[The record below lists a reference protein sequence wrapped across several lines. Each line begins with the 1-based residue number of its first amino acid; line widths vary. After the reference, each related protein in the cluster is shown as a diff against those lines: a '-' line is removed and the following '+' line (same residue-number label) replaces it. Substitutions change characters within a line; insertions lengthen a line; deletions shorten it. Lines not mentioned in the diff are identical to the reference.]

1 MSKQLELKLIENSL
15 DSYKKELLLLN
26 DFNIISTNELAEKL
40 KKLFSDKLDKNSK
53 NIIITDEEPS
63 LLLQNYIDYKEAM
76 IIAPIGEKHFINQ
89 PLFLIS
95 IPKSG
100 THLLFELVKAFGYRE
115 GGICPSNPQGGYWY
129 YTEYSN
135 SHTSAKH
142 FFNDTVYESDFGNRD
157 HPFVTSP
164 ALFIYRNPLDIVS
177 SEANYYHKSGKTSFS
192 GYLSALDYDNRLS
205 RLISDKWL
213 LGTIRDRISEFVAW
227 NYFNNVV
234 SLSFEELIGGKG
246 DGDDTIQKQLI
257 WSLQL
262 KLQVPGNPKKF
273 ANEIFNK
280 DSDTFFKGQIG
291 SYKELFKSHHYKVF
305 NSLNQDFMEEL
316 GYSLES
322 KFSSKR
328 ETFLMKKLLY
338 DVSITFPPILKEKQ
352 YHEYNIVK
360 YNKLFYGIPIKLGVF
375 DISCEELNSSI
386 LVENNIEKVKSKIL
400 LSIDT

>member
-1 MSKQLELKLIENSL
+1 MSKQLELKLIENNL
-15 DSYKKELLLLN
+15 DSYKKELFLLN

-40 KKLFSDKLDKNSK
+40 KKLFLDKLDKNSK

-63 LLLQNYIDYKEAM
+63 SLLQNYIDYKEAM
-76 IIAPIGEKHFINQ
+76 IIAPIGEKYFINQ

-135 SHTSAKH
+135 SHTSAKR
-142 FFNDTVYESDFGNRD
+142 FFNDTVYKSDFGNRD

-234 SLSFEELIGGKG
+234 SLSFEELIGAKG

-291 SYKELFKSHHYKVF
+291 SYKELFKSHHYKSF

-328 ETFLMKKLLY
+328 ETFLMKKLIY
-338 DVSITFPPILKEKQ
+338 DVNITFPPILKEY
-352 YHEYNIVK
+352 YHSYNIVK

-375 DISCEELNSSI
+375 DISCDELNSSI
-386 LVENNIEKVKSKIL
+386 LVEDNIEKVKSKIL